1 MDYGVMPV
9 SEVVHLDGLTLL
21 KGMIDG
27 TYPNAPIAELLDFN
41 ITEAEEGRV
50 VFQGTPNETHRNPFG
65 TVHAGWTST
74 VMDSAL
80 TCVVVST
87 LKPGETMTTVEFK
100 INCVRPVLAD
110 MGIVTCEAL
119 LLHRGRTIATA
130 EAYVRDKN
138 GKLLAHG
145 TETCAIFPHVQS

>member
-1 MDYGVMPV
+1 MP
-9 SEVVHLDGLTLL
+9 SKFITHADIAHLDGLTVLR
-21 KGMIDG
+21 KMIAG
-27 TYPNAPIAELLDFN
+27 EFPNAPIGTLLNFR
-41 ITEAEEGRV
+41 ITQADEGRI
-50 VFQGTPNETHRNPFG
+50 VFEGTPNASLLNPFG

-80 TCVVVST
+80 TGAVLSS
-87 LKPGETMTTVEFK
+87 LKPGETMTTIEFK
-100 INCVRPVLAD
+100 INCVRPLLPD
-110 MGIVTCEAL
+110 MGTVTCEAR

-145 TETCAIFPHVQS
+145 TETCAIIQIESK